1 MEMCSIC
8 KKNIATIY
16 TAKIEDG
23 KTKMVGICLEC
34 AKKMGMPI
42 MDQFMKQ
49 AGITSEDMDN
59 LTEQMNKVL
68 EDTNIDD
75 LTDNNFLTNVLSG
88 IFPKDDEED
97 YEENLDSLEFDKSK
111 MSAQDK
117 SDNKNNTNIKTKNI
131 FKNKKRQST

>member
-16 TAKIEDG
+16 TAKVENG

-49 AGITSEDMDN
+49 VGITEEDMDN
-59 LTEQMNKVL
+59 LTEQMNNVIQ
-68 EDTNIDD
+68 DSNIED
-75 LTDNNFLTNVLSG
+75 LTDNNFLMNVLNG
-88 IFPKDDEED
+88 IFPDEKKEED
-97 YEENLDSLEFDKSK
+97 KDSNLDSLEFDKEKILDKKDS
-111 MSAQDK
+111 SEK
-117 SDNKNNTNIKTKNI
+117 SDVKTKKGFLNKK
-131 FKNKKRQST
+131 KNKY